1 MILSGSKIKEMV
13 QNNKIIIDPFNLD
26 QINPNSYNFR
36 LGNTFRVYDDKV
48 IDPKKDNTTR
58 IIKIPPSG
66 YVMEPSVLYLGHTQ
80 EVMGS
85 DHFVPIIRGRSSIG
99 RLGIFVHITAD
110 LIDIGSI
117 NQWTLQMHC
126 VQPVRIYPGILI
138 GQVTFWKVEGEIV
151 LYNGKYQGS
160 RGPTASQIHLDFKS
174 DDLACTTSIVI
185 PAEHPTENIFSLH

>member
-1 MILSGSKIKEMV
+1 MILSGSKIIEMV
-13 QNNKIIIDPFNLD
+13 ENNKIVIDPFNLE
-26 QINPNSYNFR
+26 QVNPNSYNFR
-36 LGNTFRVYDDKV
+36 LGNTLRVYDDKT
-48 IDPKKDNTTR
+48 IDPKKENPTR
-58 IIKIPPSG
+58 TIEIPPSG

-85 DHFVPIIRGRSSIG
+85 NYFVPIIRGRSSIG

-126 VQPVRIYPGILI
+126 VQPVKIYPGILI
-138 GQVTFWKVEGEIV
+138 GQVTYWKIEGEIV
-151 LYNGKYQGS
+151 LYDGKYKGS

-174 DDLACTTSIVI
+174 DNLSKTTVI
-185 PAEHPTENIFSLH
+185 Y

>member
-1 MILSGSKIKEMV
+1 MILSGSKINEMILD
-13 QNNKIIIDPFNLD
+13 NKIVIDPFNIE

-36 LGNTFRVYDDKV
+36 LGSTLRVYDADI
-48 IDPKKDNTTR
+48 IDPKKENKTT
-58 IIKIPPSG
+58 IIEIPHTG
-66 YVMEPSVLYLGHTQ
+66 YVMQPSILYLGHTE

-85 DHFVPIIRGRSSIG
+85 NHFVPIIRGRSSIG

-138 GQVTFWKVEGEIV
+138 GQVTFWKVEGDIV

-160 RGPTASQIHLDFKS
+160 RGPIASQIHLDFAKKNHI
-174 DDLACTTSIVI
+174 CGT
-185 PAEHPTENIFSLH
+185 F